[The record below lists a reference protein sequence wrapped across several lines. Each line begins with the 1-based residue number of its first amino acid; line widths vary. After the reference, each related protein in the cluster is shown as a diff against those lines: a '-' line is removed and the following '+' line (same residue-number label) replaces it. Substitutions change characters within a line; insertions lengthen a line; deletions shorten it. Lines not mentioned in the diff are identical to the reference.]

1 MYSIETMDVAH
12 IVIQSLKALHLFK
25 RDVDYVVR
33 DGQVMIVDEF
43 TGRVLE
49 GRRYS
54 DGFTRPLEASENLVI
69 QNESQTLAS
78 VTYQN
83 YFQIVSKIIGHDRN
97 SQNRRRGICK
107 ILHGLDVAVIPTNK
121 PIQRD
126 DNTMLFTK
134 QKKRNTKP

>member
-1 MYSIETMDVAH
+1 MVLSEDGISTIESTLGISNIYSIETMDVPH
-12 IVIQSLKALHLFK
+12 IMIQLLKALHLFK
-25 RDVDYVVR
+25 RDIDYMIR

-54 DGFTRPLEASENLVI
+54 DGLHQAIEAAENLVI

-83 YFQIVSKIIGHDRN
+83 YFRLFPKLAGMTGTAKTEEEEFIKIY
-97 SQNRRRGICK
+97 GI
-107 ILHGLDVAVIPTNK
+107 
-121 PIQRD
+121 
-126 DNTMLFTK
+126 
-134 QKKRNTKP
+134 